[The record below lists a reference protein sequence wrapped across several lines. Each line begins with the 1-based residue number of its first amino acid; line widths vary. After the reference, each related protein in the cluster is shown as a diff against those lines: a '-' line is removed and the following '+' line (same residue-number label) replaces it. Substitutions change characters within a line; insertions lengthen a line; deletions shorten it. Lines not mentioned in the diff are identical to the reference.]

1 MKSISVNTGA
11 RLSHISKNIFGH
23 FSEHLGRCIYEGIYV
38 GEGSSVPNTRG
49 IRNDTAEALRQLEIP
64 VLRWPGGCFAD
75 EYHWMDGIG
84 KKSARKK
91 MINTHWGGVTEDNS
105 FGTHEF
111 FDLCEQ
117 IGCEPYIAGNLGSGT
132 VKEMS
137 QWIEYMTFGGKSPMS
152 ELRRKNGREK
162 PWRLKYFGIGN
173 ESWGCG
179 GNMRPQ
185 YYADLYRQY
194 QTYCRNYDG
203 NELYKVACGPNA
215 DDYNWT
221 EELLKLVK
229 PWHTKA
235 ISLHYY
241 TIPTGDWSKKGDA
254 VEFTDEEY
262 YSTLKNAVKIDEII
276 TRHLD
281 IMSVHDPKHEIGLI
295 VDEWGNWFD
304 VEKGTN
310 PGFLYQQNTMR
321 DAVTAAFNLDIF
333 IKHSDRIV
341 MANIAQAVNVL
352 QSVILTE
359 GEKMIKTPT
368 YHVFDLYRPHMEG
381 ERLFVCGDSA
391 DRDGVPTLS
400 CSASEKD
407 GTVFFTAANADL
419 NNDEELEV
427 SFTDITP
434 AKIKAEIISA
444 DDIHEHNTFGD
455 PERVTL
461 KKFENFAF
469 NGSKLKIKLPKSSV
483 AGFTIKR

>member
-1 MKSISVNTGA
+1 MKNISVNVNA
-11 RLSHISKNIFGH
+11 KLSHISKNIFGH

-38 GEGSSVPNTRG
+38 GEGSSIPNTKG
-49 IRNDTAEALRQLEIP
+49 IRNDVAEALKQLEVP

-84 KKSARKK
+84 KKSSRKK

-111 FDLCEQ
+111 FDLCEL

-132 VKEMS
+132 VQEMS

-152 ELRRKNGREK
+152 DLRKKNGREE
-162 PWRLKYFGIGN
+162 PWKLKYFGIGN

-215 DDYNWT
+215 DDYSWT
-221 EELLKLVK
+221 EELMKLVK
-229 PWHTKA
+229 PWHAKA

-241 TIPTGDWSKKGDA
+241 TLPTGDWGKKGDA

-262 YSTLKNAVKIDEII
+262 YSTIKNAVKIDEII

-281 IMSVHDPKHEIGLI
+281 IMSSYDPKHEMGLI

-310 PGFLYQQNTMR
+310 PGFLYQQSTVR
-321 DAVTAAFNLDIF
+321 DAVTAAINFDIF
-333 IKHSDRIV
+333 IRHSDRIV

-359 GEKMIKTPT
+359 GEKMVKTPT
-368 YHVFDLYRPHMEG
+368 YHVFDLYRPHMEA
-381 ERLFVCGDSA
+381 ERLFVSGDSA
-391 DRDGVPTLS
+391 DKDGVPTLS
-400 CSASEKD
+400 CSASVKD
-407 GTVFFTAANADL
+407 DTVFFTVTNADL

-427 SFTDITP
+427 NFGDYIPS
-434 AKIKAEIISA
+434 KIKAEIITA
-444 DDIHEHNTFGD
+444 DDVHEHNTFDD
-455 PERVTL
+455 PEKVTL
-461 KKFENFAF
+461 QKFENFAF
-469 NGSKLKIKLPKSSV
+469 NANKLKIKLPKCSV
-483 AGFTIKR
+483 AGFTIKQ